1 MVKLGVVC
9 GRLSEHDQREM
20 LSRISGFELVGFF
33 HTGSEIIGNSS
44 TPGSSR
50 SFSSLEH
57 LLREAEAIQ
66 IADSAYQHFPHIK
79 KAIKDS
85 KHLLVQNPF
94 TENLEGVN
102 ELITLASEA
111 RSIIQ
116 LTQTERFNSALM
128 AAYPYLKR
136 PRYIEFHQKIPFTEA
151 PVGRFS
157 LVDHLIHDIDLA
169 IYLCRS
175 NVKRI
180 HISGIH
186 VANRFPDLI
195 EGRLEFDNGCIINF
209 LINRI
214 TRKHEHHCRIFQ
226 EGSQIIIDL
235 LNQEAEVIHVGRK
248 KRRMAAGEDPV
259 HPPDITSERL
269 LVTPINPKEEELISF
284 HTSIER
290 RSYPQVDLDDA
301 CKAVSIALEMQAKL
315 DRLITK

>member
-1 MVKLGVVC
+1 MVKLGVLC
-9 GRLSEHDQREM
+9 GRLAEEDQRKM
-20 LSRISGFELVGFF
+20 LSNISGFELIGFF
-33 HTGSEIIGNSS
+33 HTESGIPSS
-44 TPGSSR
+44 SYTPGTK
-50 SFSSLEH
+50 SFTSVDQ
-57 LLREAEAIQ
+57 LLRESDAIQ
-66 IADSAYQHFPHIK
+66 IADSAYKHFPHIK
-79 KAIKDS
+79 QAIKDS

-94 TENLEGVN
+94 TEHLEGVN

-128 AAYPYLKR
+128 AVHPYIKR
-136 PRYIEFHQKIPFTEA
+136 PRYIEFRQKIPYPEA
-151 PVGRFS
+151 PIGKFS
-157 LVDHLIHDIDLA
+157 LVDHMIHDIDLA

-195 EGRLEFDNGCIINF
+195 ESRLEFDNGCIINF

-214 TRKHEHHCRIFQ
+214 TSKHEHNCRIFQ

-235 LNQEAEVIHVGRK
+235 LNQEAEVIHAGRK
-248 KRRMAAGEDPV
+248 KRPLTEGEDPL
-259 HPPDITSERL
+259 HEPEITSEKL

-301 CKAVSIALEMQAKL
+301 VKAVSIALELQAKL
-315 DRLITK
+315 DRLMAK